1 MIRYKTLKQHPKHF
15 LRFTGLKVKEFDKLV
30 SEIHSDYLNQ
40 RIKRLNK
47 NNPNRIRKIDNKKNL
62 FYQRS
67 FPNKLNFI

>member
-47 NNPNRIRKIDNKKNL
+47 NNPR
-62 FYQRS
+62 
-67 FPNKLNFI
+67 